1 VITGD
6 NEIVSDNIPLQ
17 PHDQV
22 TFARDCE
29 ITQIPSGQRV
39 TIPTGTTA
47 TVTQTLGGHVTMEI
61 SALGIMA
68 QLAGKDLDALLKDG
82 SPVVIAEPAAT
93 PAIHAKK
100 PTGPASEKDVWDA
113 LKTSYDPE
121 IPVNIVDLGLVYD
134 VRLLPLSS
142 GRSRVEVKMTLTAM
156 GCGMGPVIAAQAR
169 NALLDVAGIEE
180 ADVQI
185 VWDPPW
191 NQGMISEAGRK
202 RLGIW

>member
-1 VITGD
+1 M
-6 NEIVSDNIPLQ
+6 SDDIPLQ

-29 ITQIPSGQRV
+29 VTQIPSGQRV
-39 TIPTGTTA
+39 TIPGGMTA
-47 TVTQTLGGHVTMEI
+47 TVIQTLGGHVTLEV
-61 SALGIMA
+61 SARGIMA
-68 QLAGKDLDALLKDG
+68 QLAAKDLNALLKNG
-82 SPVVIAEPAAT
+82 NPVVTVVAPAAT
-93 PAIHAKK
+93 TPATAGK
-100 PTGPASEKDVWDA
+100 PISAAIEKDIWDA
-113 LKTSYDPE
+113 LKTCYDPE

-134 VRLLPLSS
+134 VRLLPVPS

-169 NALLDVAGIEE
+169 NALLDVAGVEE

-191 NQGMISEAGRK
+191 TQGMISETGRK

>member
-1 VITGD
+1 M
-6 NEIVSDNIPLQ
+6 NDNIPLQ

-29 ITQIPSGQRV
+29 VTQIPSGDRV
-39 TIPTGTTA
+39 TIPSGTTA
-47 TVTQTLGGHVTMEI
+47 TVTQTLGGHVTLEI
-61 SALGIMA
+61 FARGIMA
-68 QLAGKDLDALLKDG
+68 QLAGNDLDALLKNG
-82 SPVVIAEPAAT
+82 NPVVTAASAAAPAT
-93 PAIHAKK
+93 GDK
-100 PTGPASEKDVWDA
+100 PLSPASEKDVWEA
-113 LKTSYDPE
+113 LKTCYDPE

-142 GRSRVEVKMTLTAM
+142 GQSRVEVKMTLTAM
-156 GCGMGPVIAAQAR
+156 GCGMGPVIATQAR
-169 NALLDVAGIEE
+169 DALLNVAGIEE

-191 NQGMISEAGRK
+191 NQSMISEAGRK